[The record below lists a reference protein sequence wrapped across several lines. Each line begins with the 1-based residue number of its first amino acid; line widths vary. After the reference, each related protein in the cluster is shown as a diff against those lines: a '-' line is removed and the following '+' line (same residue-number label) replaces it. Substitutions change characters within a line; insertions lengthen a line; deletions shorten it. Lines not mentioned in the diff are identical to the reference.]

1 MIIAVDGPAA
11 SGKGTLSKRI
21 AAHYGLNHLDT
32 GLLYR
37 AVARTLL
44 DQGKA
49 LTDEAAAVAVARAL
63 DFRAL
68 DEARLRGAE
77 AGEAASV
84 ISVYPGVREALL
96 QGQRE
101 FAAQNPGAV
110 LDGRDIG
117 TVICPDADAKLFVTA
132 STEERAK
139 RRWLE
144 LQKSNPELLFETI
157 LADVRKRDERDSGR
171 LAAPLKRAEDARLL
185 DTTKLGIEAAFQ
197 MALGLIEAELAGK
210 I

>member
-1 MIIAVDGPAA
+1 M
-11 SGKGTLSKRI
+11 
-21 AAHYGLNHLDT
+21 
-32 GLLYR
+32 
-37 AVARTLL
+37 
-44 DQGKA
+44 
-49 LTDEAAAVAVARAL
+49 
-63 DFRAL
+63 
-68 DEARLRGAE
+68 
-77 AGEAASV
+77 

-210 I
+210 K